1 MRRRD
6 FLKLTGLA
14 PLVLAVPEV
23 YGQAGGVHWE
33 RVLVLVELR
42 GGNDGLNTIVPY
54 RDEQYYRLR
63 PQLAVP
69 RQSVLQLSEQ
79 LGFNPALEPLMPLW
93 QAREL
98 AVVLGVGYAN
108 PNRSHFRSIEIWD
121 TASQSDEV
129 LQEGW
134 IARLFAKQKPPAT
147 FAADGIALGLD
158 PGPLSGAHMRTI
170 TMRQPQ
176 QFLDRASRVHPTVV
190 STTNPALAH
199 ILAVQNELS
208 HAATLLQDKLAGGPD
223 QDFAFPATPIGR
235 QLQVVA
241 TLLTSRAPVAVLKV
255 SHGSFDTHSNQRNT
269 HDRLLHELAEALV
282 AFRQAMRTAN
292 LWKQVVLMTYAEFGR
307 RAAENGSTG
316 TDHGTAAP
324 HFLLGGKVRGGLYGQ
339 QPSLAD
345 LAEGDLRHV
354 VDYRSLYMTIA
365 RRWWGITGDFLQ
377 GRNFP
382 VLDCLA

>member
-6 FLKLTGLA
+6 FLHRTALA
-14 PLVLAVPEV
+14 PLALAVPAV
-23 YGQAGGVHWE
+23 YAQPAGVHWD

-42 GGNDGLNTIVPY
+42 GGNDGLNTVVPY
-54 RDEQYYRLR
+54 HDEQYYRLR

-69 RQSVLQLSEQ
+69 RQSVLQLSEH
-79 LGFNPALEPLMPLW
+79 LGFHPAFEPLMPLW

-98 AVVLGVGYAN
+98 AVILGVGYPN

-121 TASQSDEV
+121 TASNSNEV

-134 IARLFAKQKPPAT
+134 IARLFATHKPPAT

-158 PGPLSGAHMRTI
+158 PGPLSGASLRTI

-176 QFLDRASRVHPTVV
+176 QFLDRASRVQPTAV
-190 STTNPALAH
+190 STANPALAH

-208 HAATLLQDKLAGGPD
+208 HAATRLQDKLIGGAD
-223 QDFAFPATPIGR
+223 QDATFPATPIGR

-241 TLLTSRAPVAVLKV
+241 QLLTRRTPVAVFKV

-282 AFRQAMRTAN
+282 AFRQTLQTAN
-292 LWKQVVLMTYAEFGR
+292 LWQQVLLMTYAEFGR

-324 HFLLGGKVRGGLYGQ
+324 HFLLGGQVRGGLYGQ
-339 QPSLAD
+339 QPTLTN
-345 LAEGDLRHV
+345 LTEGDLRHV
-354 VDYRSLYMTIA
+354 VDYRSLYMTVA
-365 RRWWGITGDFLQ
+365 RRWWGMSGDFLQ

-382 VLDCLA
+382 LLDCLA

>member
-42 GGNDGLNTIVPY
+42 GGNDGLNTVVPY
-54 RDEQYYRLR
+54 RDEPYYRLR

-134 IARLFAKQKPPAT
+134 IARLFAKQKPPTT

-158 PGPLSGAHMRTI
+158 PRPLSGAHMRTI

-176 QFLDRASRVHPTVV
+176 QFLDRASRVQPTVV

-307 RAAENGSTG
+307 RAAE
-316 TDHGTAAP
+316 
-324 HFLLGGKVRGGLYGQ
+324 KR
-339 QPSLAD
+339 
-345 LAEGDLRHV
+345 
-354 VDYRSLYMTIA
+354 
-365 RRWWGITGDFLQ
+365 
-377 GRNFP
+377 
-382 VLDCLA
+382 

>member
-6 FLKLTGLA
+6 FLKLTGLT

-23 YGQAGGVHWE
+23 GAQATGVHWE

-42 GGNDGLNTIVPY
+42 GGNDGLNTVVPY

-98 AVVLGVGYAN
+98 AIVLGVGYTN

-121 TASQSDEV
+121 TASNSDEV

-134 IARLFAKQKPPAT
+134 IARLFAKQKPPAS

-158 PGPLSGAHMRTI
+158 PGPLSGAKIRTI
-170 TMRQPQ
+170 TMRQPH
-176 QFLDRASRVHPTVV
+176 QFLARASRVQPTTVN
-190 STTNPALAH
+190 TANAALAH
-199 ILAVQNELS
+199 ILAVQHELS
-208 HAATLLQDKLAGGPD
+208 RAATLLQDKLGSRPD
-223 QDFAFPATPIGR
+223 QDTSFPATPIGR

-241 TLLTSRAPVAVLKV
+241 TLLASRTPVAVLKV

-269 HDRLLHELAEALV
+269 HDRLLQELAEALV
-282 AFRQAMRTAN
+282 VFRQTMMAAN
-292 LWKQVVLMTYAEFGR
+292 LWQQVLVMTYAEFGR
-307 RAAENGSTG
+307 RVAENGSAG

-324 HFLLGGKVRGGLYGQ
+324 HFLLGGKVRGGMHGQ
-339 QPSLAD
+339 QPALTD
-345 LAEGDLRHV
+345 LVEGDLRHV
-354 VDYRSLYMTIA
+354 VDYRSLYMTVA